1 MNSFCRCLVVNIIY
15 HGLPSVHSTFGPN
28 WVPARSLRAGQMLVR
43 LNLGQTKITAN
54 ILAQTI
60 HSPLLGKWQCSL
72 HNFSKRKR
80 NNASKNQ
87 NILTTNIYQIYI
99 TGDQTE
105 LPFKHLG
112 TRNEP
117 YLYRKSIPAQGCI
130 LRAVYTLYSLDPNS

>member
-1 MNSFCRCLVVNIIY
+1 
-15 HGLPSVHSTFGPN
+15 
-28 WVPARSLRAGQMLVR
+28 MLVR

-72 HNFSKRKR
+72 LNFSKRKR

-130 LRAVYTLYSLDPNS
+130 LQAVYTLYSLDPNS